1 MQKGNVRLLPW
12 VGQKYKIGIKGYH
25 SDGTILYG
33 NENVPGKRLM
43 ILGESLYSTDNDISD
58 NIFTELINAYINGE
72 YESASLNRLTKTLS
86 GLPLKLLD
94 SNAKSDI
101 WSHIMFYHYRQT
113 IFKSPSPQN
122 SDTNEQFRNV
132 SAFFE
137 IIKEFSPDFIIALGL
152 RLYHMLP
159 DENVIYIKEIEN
171 EIGDIIEV
179 ICYQINDRPI
189 YLIPMQSIAT
199 RIFSAAYWNDFLS
212 VVINQN
218 I

>member
-33 NENVPGKRLM
+33 NESVPGKRLM

-179 ICYQINDRPI
+179 LCYQINDRPI

-199 RIFSAAYWNDFLS
+199 GIFSAAYWNDFLS
-212 VVINQN
+212 IVINQN

>member
-25 SDGTILYG
+25 SDGTVLYG
-33 NENVPGKRLM
+33 NESVPGKRLM
-43 ILGESLYSTDNDISD
+43 ILGEFLYATDNDISD

-137 IIKEFSPDFIIALGL
+137 IIKEFSPDLIIALGL

-159 DENVIYIKEIEN
+159 DENVICITEIEN

-179 ICYQINDRPI
+179 LCYQINDRPI

-199 RIFSAAYWNDFLS
+199 GIFSAAYWNDFLS
-212 VVINQN
+212 IVINQN

>member
-33 NENVPGKRLM
+33 NESVPGKRLM
-43 ILGESLYSTDNDISD
+43 ILGESLYATDNDISD

-72 YESASLNRLTKTLS
+72 YESTSLNRLTKTLTGS
-86 GLPLKLLD
+86 PLKLLD

-113 IFKSPSPQN
+113 IFKSSSPQN
-122 SDTNEQFRNV
+122 YDTNEQSRNV

-159 DENVIYIKEIEN
+159 DENVICIKEIEN

-199 RIFSAAYWNDFLS
+199 RIFSATYWNEFLS
-212 VVINQN
+212 IVINQN

>member
-33 NENVPGKRLM
+33 NESVPGKRLM
-43 ILGESLYSTDNDISD
+43 ILGELLYSTDNDISD

-94 SNAKSDI
+94 SNVKSDI
-101 WSHIMFYHYRQT
+101 WSHIMFYPYRQT